1 MGRFRPTG
9 RIVLDGANGN
19 KLPAMAKYLNSPTVL
34 VLSGHDPSG
43 GAGQQA
49 DIEAIAAQG
58 AHAAVAITCLT
69 VQDTVNVSRVEAV
82 APELVIAQAEAVLAD
97 QRVAAIKLGLLGN
110 GAVVTAVATLL
121 ARHPSIPVVTDPVLV
136 ATGGGQL
143 AEADL
148 IPGLK
153 ATLLPRTTLLTPNVA
168 EARALTGRADLAACA
183 EALRALGARYV
194 LVTGGDEPTAE
205 VENRLHGPEGAR
217 IFRWPRLSGPFH
229 GSGCTLAAALA
240 ARLALGEPVDVA
252 VERAQAYV
260 ARTLAAAFRPGRG
273 SAIPRRLQPATSSS

>member
-1 MGRFRPTG
+1 MDKEAHP
-9 RIVLDGANGN
+9 
-19 KLPAMAKYLNSPTVL
+19 PTVL
-34 VLSGHDPSG
+34 VFAGHDPSG

-82 APELVIAQAEAVLAD
+82 APALVIAQAEAVLAD

-110 GAVVTAVATLL
+110 GAIVTAVAALL
-121 ARHPSIPVVTDPVLV
+121 ARHPLIPVVTDPVLV

-148 IPGLK
+148 IPVLK
-153 ATLLPRTTLLTPNVA
+153 AVLVPRTTVLTPNVV
-168 EARALTGRADLAACA
+168 EARALTGLADLSVCA
-183 EALRALGARYV
+183 ETLRALGARYV
-194 LVTGGDEPTAE
+194 FVTGGDEPTAA

-240 ARLALGEPVDVA
+240 ARLALGEPVEVA

-260 ARTLAAAFRPGRG
+260 ASTLAAAFRPGYG
-273 SAIPRRLQPATSSS
+273 SAIPRRLRSATTSY

>member
-1 MGRFRPTG
+1 MGKQAYP
-9 RIVLDGANGN
+9 
-19 KLPAMAKYLNSPTVL
+19 PTVL
-34 VLSGHDPSG
+34 VFAGHDPSG

-82 APELVIAQAEAVLAD
+82 APALVIAQAEAVLAD

-110 GAVVTAVATLL
+110 GAIVTAVAALL
-121 ARHPSIPVVTDPVLV
+121 ARHPLIPVVTDPVLV

-148 IPGLK
+148 IPALK
-153 ATLLPRTTLLTPNVA
+153 AALLPRTTVLTPNVA
-168 EARALTGRADLAACA
+168 EARALTGLADLSAYA
-183 EALRALGARYV
+183 ETLRLLGARYV
-194 LVTGGDEPTAE
+194 LVTGGDEPTAA

-217 IFRWPRLSGPFH
+217 IFRWPRLAGPFH

-240 ARLALGEPVDVA
+240 ARLALGESVEVA

-260 ARTLAAAFRPGRG
+260 ASTLAAAFRPGRG
-273 SAIPRRLQPATSSS
+273 SAIPWRLRATLSSC

>member
-1 MGRFRPTG
+1 MGKQAYP
-9 RIVLDGANGN
+9 
-19 KLPAMAKYLNSPTVL
+19 PTVL
-34 VLSGHDPSG
+34 VFSGHDPSG

-58 AHAAVAITCLT
+58 AHAAVAVTCLT
-69 VQDTVNVSRVEAV
+69 VQDTINVRQVEAV

-110 GAVVTAVATLL
+110 GAIVTAVAALL
-121 ARHPSIPVVTDPVLV
+121 ARHPLIPVVTDPVLV

-148 IPGLK
+148 IPALK
-153 ATLLPRTTLLTPNVA
+153 GTLLPRTTVLTPNVA
-168 EARALTGRADLAACA
+168 EARVLTGLNDLAGCG
-183 EALRALGARYV
+183 EALMALGARYV

-205 VENRLHGPEGAR
+205 VENRLHGPDGQQL
-217 IFRWPRLSGPFH
+217 FRWPRLAGPFH

-240 ARLALGEPVDVA
+240 ARLALGEPVEIA

-260 ARTLAAAFRPGRG
+260 ARTLAAAFQPGRG
-273 SAIPRRLQPATSSS
+273 SAIARRVRLVDPMP